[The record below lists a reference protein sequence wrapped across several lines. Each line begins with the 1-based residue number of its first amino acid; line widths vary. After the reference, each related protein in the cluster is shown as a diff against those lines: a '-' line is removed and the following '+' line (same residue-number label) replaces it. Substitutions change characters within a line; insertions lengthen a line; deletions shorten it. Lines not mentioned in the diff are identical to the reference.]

1 MDRISTGVAGLDT
14 MLGGGLIP
22 RRPYV
27 VSGPT
32 GSGKTILAMHF
43 LAEGLGRGEAGLM
56 VTLDEPPNEVK
67 SNLSAFGW
75 NLDRLKMLDATPDI
89 KAHKRQRSVID
100 VGTSLDVRDMED
112 VTEIRQSSQIRAL
125 EVTVHSVQKMIKQEF
140 SPHLERT
147 KQRYKRVVSDSMTA
161 LKMFAMQGQD
171 SRILIQSFVRF

>member
-43 LAEGLGRGEAGLM
+43 LAEGLSRGESGLM

-67 SNLSAFGW
+67 SNLNAFGW

-89 KAHKRQRSVID
+89 KAHKRQRSVIA
-100 VGTSLDVRDMED
+100 
-112 VTEIRQSSQIRAL
+112 SSIFKIGRAH
-125 EVTVHSVQKMIKQEF
+125 V
-140 SPHLERT
+140 
-147 KQRYKRVVSDSMTA
+147 
-161 LKMFAMQGQD
+161 
-171 SRILIQSFVRF
+171 